1 MPSTTWQNL
10 RRGFAAYLGYSELVG
25 KDGSAWT
32 TTTNIGSGTAVIS
45 TELRDYG
52 MDDYMGAGSGDDS
65 IQNYWV
71 QILGSNNANVV
82 RRVRLYDASTGQ
94 ITVTGTDLSAE
105 SGSMDFEVHRHSPG
119 LINNLINEARLM
131 ARDVLYA
138 PIQRTVPTSQGITR
152 YEIPSN
158 IFEKPTAIYLDN
170 GLQSDYANNI
180 LTDGAFET
188 WTNSTTLT
196 NWSGTNLDV
205 AQEKETTTPKN
216 YAVFRDTYSA
226 RCTSQGSSTGTL
238 LQTISSPSTYSGQ
251 RIGISIWVY
260 SLTASIIS
268 TQITINGTINLGAAT
283 EGGLHRGTGWERLT
297 HYEDATV
304 TLSSLTL
311 GLSVVSS
318 ATDNTEFYVDEAI
331 VTVGPIQE
339 AEIGGQVLRNW
350 TYVPL
355 FEDTS
360 RRSYIDFPYLLPDN
374 HVLRISGKAEL
385 SSVSAETDTME
396 ITSPQTQLLYSF
408 AAVELYERMLQSS
421 PDMDEQ
427 YMRRRLTQ
435 LRNQKAELIESHGT
449 PVSPRAL
456 KIPDGGL

>member
-10 RRGFAAYLGYSELVG
+10 RRGFAAFLGYSELVG

-32 TTTNIGSGTAVIS
+32 TTSTIGAGATVIS

-71 QILGSNNANVV
+71 QILGSNNSNVI

-94 ITVTGTDLSAE
+94 ITVTGTNLSAE
-105 SGSMDFEVHRHSPG
+105 SGNVDFEIHRHSPS
-119 LINNLINEARLM
+119 LMNNLLNEARLM

-138 PIQRTVPTSQGITR
+138 PIQRTVPTSLGITR

-158 IFEKPTAIYLDN
+158 IFEKPTAIHLEN
-170 GLQSDYANNI
+170 GLQSDYENNI
-180 LTDGAFET
+180 LTDGAFEV

-205 AQEKETTTPKN
+205 TQEQETTTPKN

-226 RCTSQGSSTGTL
+226 RCTSQASSTGTL

-251 RIGISIWVY
+251 RISISVWVY
-260 SLTASIIS
+260 CLTPNIVS
-268 TQITINGTINLGAAT
+268 TQLTINSTANLGTAT

-304 TLSSLTL
+304 TLSSLTV

-339 AEIGGQVLRNW
+339 PDMGGTVLRNW

-355 FEDTS
+355 LEDTT
-360 RRSYIDFPYLLPDN
+360 RRSYIDFPYQLPDN
-374 HVLRISGKAEL
+374 HVLKISGKGEL

-396 ITSPQTQLLYSF
+396 ISSPQTQVLYSF

-456 KIPDGGL
+456 KIPYGGF